1 VWVGRCGSSSLPL
14 SLLCS
19 GMFGCS
25 DVGNVHELGFLFVL
39 ATAFYERSFT
49 FTLCTENDEDGYESK
64 GYEGWKGL

>member
-1 VWVGRCGSSSLPL
+1 
-14 SLLCS
+14 
-19 GMFGCS
+19 MFGCS